1 MAGKSKK
8 VLVIEDDELVSRV
21 YGIKLQQEGQE
32 VIMAKD
38 GEEGLQKTMSDKPDL
53 VLLDLM
59 LPNKDGFWYLEEISK
74 KPELKQVPVIVLS
87 NLGQKVD
94 MDKATELGAKDYFVK
109 ADSSM
114 GGIVDKIK
122 TYLK

>member
-21 YGIKLQQEGQE
+21 YGIKLQQEGLE

-109 ADSSM
+109 ADSSI

>member
-21 YGIKLQQEGQE
+21 YGIKLQQEGLE

-38 GEEGLQKTMSDKPDL
+38 GEEGLQRTMSDKPDL

-59 LPNKDGFWYLEEISK
+59 LPNKDGFWYLEEMSK

-109 ADSSM
+109 ADSSI
-114 GGIVDKIK
+114 GGIVDKVK
-122 TYLK
+122 SYLK